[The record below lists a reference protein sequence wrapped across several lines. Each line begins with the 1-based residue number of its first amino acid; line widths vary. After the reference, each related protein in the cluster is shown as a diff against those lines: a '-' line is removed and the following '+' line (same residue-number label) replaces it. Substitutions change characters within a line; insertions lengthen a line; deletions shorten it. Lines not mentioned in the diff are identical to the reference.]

1 MVFSMHIRM
10 SFLKAH
16 SNPNNA
22 LHHPHPCGH
31 PWPFLLTASDAAM
44 VPGLI
49 GEARGVAL
57 TRDAVRGVLLH
68 REVRGG
74 GLVWKAIL
82 PARHGRFRAV
92 GDA

>member
-1 MVFSMHIRM
+1 MGRPRQ
-10 SFLKAH
+10 A
-16 SNPNNA
+16 
-22 LHHPHPCGH
+22 HPCGH

-82 PARHGRFRAV
+82 PARRSRFRAV
-92 GDA
+92 GDVRRAHVFTQAA